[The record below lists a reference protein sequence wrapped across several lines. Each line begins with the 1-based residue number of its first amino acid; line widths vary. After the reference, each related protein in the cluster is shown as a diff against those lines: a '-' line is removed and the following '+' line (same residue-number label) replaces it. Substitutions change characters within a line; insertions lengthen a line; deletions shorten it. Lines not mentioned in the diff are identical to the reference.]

1 MKLKAN
7 EVNKTK
13 SWFSEM
19 HNNMNICFLSHQN
32 QKKKQRKINNKINE
46 KGDRTTE

>member
-19 HNNMNICFLSHQN
+19 HNNMNICFL
-32 QKKKQRKINNKINE
+32 RVIKIRRESKE
-46 KGDRTTE
+46 R